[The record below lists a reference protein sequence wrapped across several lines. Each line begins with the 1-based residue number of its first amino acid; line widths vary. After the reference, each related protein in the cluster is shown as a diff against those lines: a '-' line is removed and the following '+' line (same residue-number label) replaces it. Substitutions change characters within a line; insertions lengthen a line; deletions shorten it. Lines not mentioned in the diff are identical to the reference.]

1 MTAYPWLGCERTC
14 EKCYGSEERVFRD
27 SYTGKEL
34 CLQCLAPIIEW
45 VTNSP
50 ATEGDNL
57 ERLLEGE

>member
-1 MTAYPWLGCERTC
+1 MTAYPWW
-14 EKCYGSEERVFRD
+14 RVFRD
-27 SYTGKEL
+27 SWTGKEL

-57 ERLLEGE
+57 ERLLEAE